1 MTRRDDTTIPN
12 SKLNELNK
20 LSEEVFGKKYLE
32 VSRNTSAH
40 EPEEN
45 FNASYLQVRFS
56 IEIENLIKEF
66 TSLVLIIDIKI
77 PHACKCHVKG

>member
-1 MTRRDDTTIPN
+1 MTRRDDTSIPN
-12 SKLNELNK
+12 SKLNK

-32 VSRNTSAH
+32 VSRNTSAN
-40 EPEEN
+40 ETEEN

-77 PHACKCHVKG
+77 PQACKCHVKG

>member
-32 VSRNTSAH
+32 VARNTSAN
-40 EPEEN
+40 ETEEK

-56 IEIENLIKEF
+56 IKIENLIKEF

-77 PHACKCHVKG
+77 PQACKCHVKG